1 MFARI
6 TSSFGFKCRR
16 ALARKAAEAAGRQ
29 ALAATRIQAGF
40 RGALARAQLVLQVK
54 GTANTDCHSAC
65 WPWSPRV
72 VFESGG
78 AGHTCRGRPRWRWR
92 QRSAARSAT
101 VGIMLLL
108 QFVLVRN
115 GNHAWKEGLR

>member
-1 MFARI
+1 MFALI

-65 WPWSPRV
+65 WPWSPRIV
-72 VFESGG
+72 LRLTEK
-78 AGHTCRGRPRWRWR
+78 AGFLDLKQPLSSMR
-92 QRSAARSAT
+92 QQ
-101 VGIMLLL
+101 LL
-108 QFVLVRN
+108 
-115 GNHAWKEGLR
+115 